1 MLGQVASADYGIIG
15 AVSVPG
21 ASYGL
26 AAWTPP
32 GCRNWCTIRIAN
44 TSTGASLTLRSPLR
58 YGFALGGAFS
68 PDGRELAV
76 FVNRSPGAGGE
87 TVQLAIA
94 STTTG
99 ALRLVPKVRV
109 VVGPPEG
116 WVRWLPGGR
125 QLIADGSYLVTAAT
139 RSVQLF
145 NFSGRS
151 AGPLSTS
158 AVIVPYP

>member
-1 MLGQVASADYGIIG
+1 M
-15 AVSVPG
+15 
-21 ASYGL
+21 
-26 AAWTPP
+26 
-32 GCRNWCTIRIAN
+32 
-44 TSTGASLTLRSPLR
+44 
-58 YGFALGGAFS
+58 
-68 PDGRELAV
+68 
-76 FVNRSPGAGGE
+76 FVNRTPGGGGE

-99 ALRLVPKVRV
+99 ALRLVPEVRV

-125 QLIADGSYLVTAAT
+125 QLIADSSYLVTAAT
-139 RSVQLF
+139 RSAQPF